1 MGTSRHF
8 FVDCGGHDGC
18 SVVKFLS
25 QRPGFT
31 CITFEPN
38 PAFSSLYSW
47 LPTTLMRKAVSTH
60 DGTTSFTIDPLDGD
74 GSSIVSGKN
83 VVWDGS
89 LANSAC
95 PTVTVECV
103 DLSAFLARTVRPEDY
118 LCLKVDVEGAEYDI
132 FPKMIRDG
140 TIALV
145 DELYAEFHWFKCGV
159 PQSQHDELV
168 RQLEAHLPLR
178 DWDART
184 HAVHGLGYKRYL
196 RRAALLAKIWPMQ
209 WLARPDSR
217 PASDPS

>member
-1 MGTSRHF
+1 MATKTCYF
-8 FVDCGGHDGC
+8 IDCGGHDGC

-31 CITFEPN
+31 CVSFEPN

-47 LPTTLMRKAVSTH
+47 LPTTLIRKAVSTH
-60 DGTTSFTIDPLDGD
+60 DGTTSFTIDPIDGD
-74 GSSIVSGKN
+74 GSSIVGDKN

-89 LANSAC
+89 IDNADC

-103 DLSAFLARTVRPEDY
+103 DLSGYLARTVRPEDY
-118 LCLKVDVEGAEYDI
+118 LCLKVDVEGAEYSI

-140 TIALV
+140 TIDLV

-159 PQSQHDELV
+159 PQSQHDDLV
-168 RQLEAHLPLR
+168 HQLETHLPLR

-184 HAVHGLGYKRYL
+184 HAVHGLGYKQYL
-196 RRAALLAKIWPMQ
+196 RRTMQLAKIWPMQ
-209 WLARPDSR
+209 VFSRANSR
-217 PASDPS
+217 PATSKA